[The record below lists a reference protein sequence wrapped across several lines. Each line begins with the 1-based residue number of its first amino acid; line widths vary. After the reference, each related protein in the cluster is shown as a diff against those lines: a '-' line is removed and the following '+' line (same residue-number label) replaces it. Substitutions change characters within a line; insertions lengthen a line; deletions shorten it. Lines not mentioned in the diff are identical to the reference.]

1 MSENKKYEK
10 GTFGWL
16 RKQQNIKAKKD
27 GFDNVD
33 KWLKWKSD
41 PFNILEHKYG
51 KEFAEW
57 ARQNKDKVPDKWINL
72 GCKSAGEYNNKIAQ
86 RQGFDDHAKYVREWR
101 HDNNINSPM
110 SENENCASYQ
120 GVYIA
125 EKIHARKIL
134 PLIFGGIEKEM
145 PYGNPGFDYIVNGGF
160 KVDIKS
166 TRLANNTWN
175 FAILNNDKADYFVLM
190 GFNNPENEDDLV
202 LLRVWVFKRDDMVVK
217 RKGGKGYII
226 EKFYRR
232 SSISIVNRSE
242 DIIMFQKYE
251 WTNKLYLDLI

>member
-1 MSENKKYEK
+1 MSENNRYEK
-10 GTFGWL
+10 GTLGWL
-16 RKQQNIKAKKD
+16 REQQKIRAKKD
-27 GFDNVD
+27 GFDRIEE
-33 KWLKWKSD
+33 WLKWKSD
-41 PFNILEHKYG
+41 PFNILERKYG

-57 ARQNKDKVPDKWINL
+57 ARENKDKVPDKWINL
-72 GCKSAGEYNNKIAQ
+72 GCKGAGEYNNKIAQ
-86 RQGFDDHAKYVREWR
+86 RQGFDDHAKYIREWR

-134 PLIFGGIEKEM
+134 PLIFGGIEKDM

-166 TRLANNTWN
+166 TRLADNTWN
-175 FAILNNDKADYFVLM
+175 FAVLYNDKADYFVLL
-190 GFNNPENEDDLV
+190 GFNNPEDEKDLK

-232 SSISIVNRSE
+232 SSISIVNRNG
-242 DIIMFQKYE
+242 DIVMFQKYE
-251 WTNKLYLDLI
+251 WTDKLHLDLI